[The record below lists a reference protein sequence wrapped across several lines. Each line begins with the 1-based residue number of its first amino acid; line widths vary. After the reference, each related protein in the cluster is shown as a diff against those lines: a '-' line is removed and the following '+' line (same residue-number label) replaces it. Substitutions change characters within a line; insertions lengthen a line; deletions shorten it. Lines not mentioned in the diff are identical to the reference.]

1 MKIKTYNISI
11 WQRDGGKSPF
21 INIENEN
28 LVYANSEF
36 HHGLQCVHRGGTPE
50 HDQIL
55 ETCQEISNLFIKLE
69 KLNIKQHG

>member
-11 WQRDGGKSPF
+11 WKRDNSSPL
-21 INIENEN
+21 IDIENDE
-28 LVYANSEF
+28 LVYSNSEV
-36 HHGLQCVHRGGTPE
+36 HHGVQCVHRGGTPE

-55 ETCQEISNLFIKLE
+55 ETCREISELFIKLE

>member
-11 WQRDGGKSPF
+11 WQRDDKSPF
-21 INIENEN
+21 IEIENEN
-28 LVYANSEF
+28 LIYANTEV
-36 HHGLQCVHRGGTPE
+36 HHGVQCVQRGGTPE

-55 ETCQEISNLFIKLE
+55 ETCREISDLFIKLE